1 MRIDR
6 EIFFDEDVLRIQN
19 EVRRYHDEQERIYDG
34 NVNDKMQRRDSSGAD
49 TDNVSDKSR
58 SDFLQDA
65 PAAAKRE

>member
-34 NVNDKMQRRDSSGAD
+34 NGAGEMQRLDSSSTNAG
-49 TDNVSDKSR
+49 NVSDKSR
-58 SDFLQDA
+58 SNFLQDA
-65 PAAAKRE
+65 PAVTHRQ